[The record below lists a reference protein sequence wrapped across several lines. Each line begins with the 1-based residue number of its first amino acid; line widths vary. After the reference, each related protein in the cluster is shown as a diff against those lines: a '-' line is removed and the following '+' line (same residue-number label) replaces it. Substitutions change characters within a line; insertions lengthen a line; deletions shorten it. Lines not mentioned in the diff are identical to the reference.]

1 MHDRAI
7 TRRALFIRERGTVA
21 NPERPCMNDRLPP
34 MRTLAVALCATL
46 ALAACKRGSGDDD
59 TLATGATDAPSASSD
74 ASNVG
79 PSSPPVN
86 AAGPAVG
93 DQASQPMG
101 NTSATPTG
109 ATLML
114 VSQGPHAPYLS
125 NAAGNALYYVEGDTD
140 GSKCTGPCTQSW
152 PPVTIESQQPTGAPG
167 LQGAMIATITRQ
179 DGSRQVTFGGHP
191 LYRYAADA
199 GAGSA
204 NGDGVKD
211 KFGTWHLATAGDAQP
226 AVPKT
231 GG

>member
-1 MHDRAI
+1 MNHRLSAL
-7 TRRALFIRERGTVA
+7 RPLAAALF
-21 NPERPCMNDRLPP
+21 
-34 MRTLAVALCATL
+34 ATI
-46 ALAACKRGSGDDD
+46 ALAACKAGSGADD
-59 TLATGATDAPSASSD
+59 TLANGANDKPSASSD

-86 AAGPAVG
+86 SAGPAVG
-93 DQASQPMG
+93 DQASQPVG
-101 NTSATPTG
+101 NTG
-109 ATLML
+109 AAPAGPTLML

-167 LQGAMIATITRQ
+167 LQGAMIATITRP
-179 DGSRQVTFGGHP
+179 DGSRQVTFDGHP

-211 KFGTWHLATAGDAQP
+211 KFGTWHIATSASAP
-226 AVPKT
+226 AP